1 MNIIIELCSWILIGT
16 GVIVL
21 FSAALGLYRFQDIYM
36 RLHSSTKVNTGG
48 AMTIFLGLIIRI
60 GFNALLTK
68 IFIIILLIFV
78 VTPVI
83 SHAIARSA
91 HLQQKTP
98 ILSIETYTVKTNKS
112 QKGDNN
118 D

>member
-1 MNIIIELCSWILIGT
+1 MNTIIEILSTIFLGI

-48 AMTIFLGLIIRI
+48 AMALFLGIILRI
-60 GFNALLTK
+60 GFNGFLTK
-68 IFIIILLIFV
+68 LLIIIALIFV

-98 ILSIETYTVKTNKS
+98 MVSIVTYIDKNKPPK
-112 QKGDNN
+112 KGDF
-118 D
+118 DD